1 MEELET
7 IRYVWCKKN
16 GVALWST
23 RAVTAHKCSL
33 KRCVAAGR
41 KDLLLCSDLHLG
53 MISRYLFITPPP
65 PRARRDVGGRGVSE
79 IALILGCILSSARVH
94 RRVSRSDGFIHSV
107 VVCCACLLSPTS
119 HKKKNPATPEWRMM
133 FSAKLRRKPA
143 RIPRIS
149 AGRLTFL
156 MWAERST

>member
-1 MEELET
+1 M
-7 IRYVWCKKN
+7 CDAKKN

-53 MISRYLFITPPP
+53 MISRYLFITPPVQGGMW
-65 PRARRDVGGRGVSE
+65 VGGGFLR
-79 IALILGCILSSARVH
+79 LPSSWAASCLLPVH

-107 VVCCACLLSPTS
+107 VVCCACLLSPTG
-119 HKKKNPATPEWRMM
+119 HKKKTQPHLSGGCCSQLSCIENQQGFRE
-133 FSAKLRRKPA
+133 SQLD
-143 RIPRIS
+143 
-149 AGRLTFL
+149 G
-156 MWAERST
+156 